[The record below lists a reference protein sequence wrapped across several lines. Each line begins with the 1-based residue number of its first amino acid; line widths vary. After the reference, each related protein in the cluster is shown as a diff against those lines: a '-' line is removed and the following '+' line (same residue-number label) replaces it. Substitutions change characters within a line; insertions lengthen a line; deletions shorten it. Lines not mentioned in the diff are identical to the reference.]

1 MGKLSEIL
9 ALAQQRA
16 RELKLPYEG
25 ALTPREAY
33 EIWQHAPGAKLVDC
47 RTRAEWDFIGRIP
60 GAIEIEW
67 QVYPGYAHNPFFLE
81 QLRHQV
87 SPESLILFICR
98 SGNRSHFAAAAAT
111 EAGFPDCYNVLEG
124 FQGNKDAN
132 GHRDRVGGW
141 RVAGLPW
148 QQS

>member
-16 RELKLPYEG
+16 HNMNLPYEG

-33 EIWQHAPGAKLVDC
+33 EVWQLAPGAKLVDC

-67 QVYPGYAHNPFFLE
+67 QFYPGMGRNPYFVE

-87 SPESLILFICR
+87 NPESLLIIICR
-98 SGNRSHFAAAAAT
+98 SGKRSSDAAAEAT
-111 EAGFPDCYNVLEG
+111 KAGFPDCYNVLEG
-124 FQGNKDAN
+124 FQGDKDVN
-132 GHRDRVGGW
+132 GQRDRIGGW

-148 QQS
+148 SQS